1 MEKSLSGM
9 KAVICLCFLK
19 MLTKVQF
26 VMKTLLTQLAAYNL
40 WANGLLTACIKKLP
54 AHLHTQTIASSFP
67 SLQATLLHQW
77 DAESIWW
84 QRMKLQEQVV
94 RPSAGFS
101 GDLDAVVKGLLNQ
114 SRQWQEWVQ
123 QAQDHMLGH
132 EFIYQSSK
140 KEKFKQPVFQV
151 LLHLFNHGTYHRGQL
166 VTMLRQ
172 IGVTDIPASD
182 FIIWSR
188 SKS

>member
-1 MEKSLSGM
+1 
-9 KAVICLCFLK
+9 
-19 MLTKVQF
+19 
-26 VMKTLLTQLAAYNL
+26 MKTLLTQLASYNL
-40 WANGLLTACIKKLP
+40 WANGLLTACIQKLP
-54 AHLHTQTIASSFP
+54 AHLHTQTVHGSFP

-77 DAESIWW
+77 DAESVWW
-84 QRMKLQEQVV
+84 QRMKLQEQVIW
-94 RPSAGFS
+94 PSAGFS
-101 GDLDAVVKGLLNQ
+101 GDLDAVIKSLLNQ

-123 QAQDHMLGH
+123 QAQDHMLEH

-172 IGVTDIPASD
+172 LGVTDIPASD